1 MVRIFIGIVKCG
13 AWGCF
18 DEFNRLKEDQLS
30 AISQQIQTIQDAIKL
45 KSSPIH
51 LLGKSIDVNFN
62 SGIFVTLNPAGK
74 GYGGRSRLPDNL
86 KALFRPVAMGAPDNE
101 LIAEVSLVTEGFTES
116 KDLASKIVSLF
127 KLSKQL
133 LSSQQH
139 YDWGL
144 RALKAVL
151 NSGGR
156 LIQNFKS
163 NSNIVVDSK
172 MEYEIL
178 IKAVRVN
185 TLSKLTFGGTYAQL
199 FIPFQG
205 KNTLF
210 FLEIPVMFVILVI
223 ISKFILLFYPVLS
236 FLVLVYSILFY
247 LSYPTLYDHLLSYLP
262 LYSNPLLSYPTL
274 PYPILSYPILP
285 YSFQPYPII
294 PYPTL
299 SHPLLSSPIDTSK
312 FLALIGDVFPGVPS
326 SDITGGELEEAIK
339 EVIKEKPFFLVEDAA
354 QIKKMIQ
361 LKESL
366 DQRMGCV
373 IVGPSG
379 CGKSALWRVLKAAMI
394 K

>member
-185 TLSKLTFGGTYAQL
+185 TLSKLTFGGTYVQL

-210 FLEIPVMFVILVI
+210 FLEIPVMFIILVI
-223 ISKFILLFYPVLS
+223 ISKFILLFYPILSCLGLFNLVLS
-236 FLVLVYSILFY
+236 ILSNPIRSFTVLS
-247 LSYPTLYDHLLSYLP
+247 PTLFQSYLI
-262 LYSNPLLSYPTL
+262 L
-274 PYPILSYPILP
+274 PYPIPSYPILP
-285 YSFQPYPII
+285 YSF
-294 PYPTL
+294 
-299 SHPLLSSPIDTSK
+299 
-312 FLALIGDVFPGVPS
+312 
-326 SDITGGELEEAIK
+326 
-339 EVIKEKPFFLVEDAA
+339 
-354 QIKKMIQ
+354 
-361 LKESL
+361 
-366 DQRMGCV
+366 
-373 IVGPSG
+373 
-379 CGKSALWRVLKAAMI
+379 
-394 K
+394 

>member
-30 AISQQIQTIQDAIKL
+30 AISQQIQTIQDAIKM
-45 KSSPIH
+45 KSSPIN

-156 LIQNFKS
+156 LIQNFK
-163 NSNIVVDSK
+163 NNGNIVVDSK

-185 TLSKLTFGGTYAQL
+185 TLSKLTFGGTYVL
-199 FIPFQG
+199 FI
-205 KNTLF
+205 KL
-210 FLEIPVMFVILVI
+210 
-223 ISKFILLFYPVLS
+223 
-236 FLVLVYSILFY
+236 
-247 LSYPTLYDHLLSYLP
+247 
-262 LYSNPLLSYPTL
+262 
-274 PYPILSYPILP
+274 
-285 YSFQPYPII
+285 
-294 PYPTL
+294 
-299 SHPLLSSPIDTSK
+299 K
-312 FLALIGDVFPGVPS
+312 FLFLISFCY
-326 SDITGGELEEAIK
+326 
-339 EVIKEKPFFLVEDAA
+339 FFA
-354 QIKKMIQ
+354 
-361 LKESL
+361 
-366 DQRMGCV
+366 
-373 IVGPSG
+373 
-379 CGKSALWRVLKAAMI
+379 
-394 K
+394 